1 MLALDLVA
9 TWPVGSAAAGV
20 LARRPLPGSPPG
32 APQLRPDVWLLGTV
46 GEVDRTYPWASVTK
60 LCTALAVLVAV
71 EEGTLSLD
79 DPAGPPGS
87 TVAHLLAH
95 ASGLAPDEPV
105 VIDAPGRRRVY
116 SNAGFE
122 VLAETLESQAAM
134 SFTEYLTEA
143 VFVPLGMWGARLVP
157 GSSPAW
163 GAEGALADL
172 LALGTELLSPSIVSP
187 QTMAHATA
195 VAFPGLDGVLPGYGR
210 QQPCDWGL
218 GFEIRDRKRPHW
230 TGDHCSPATFGHFG
244 RSGSFLWVD
253 PVAGIACAALADREW
268 GPWASQAWPALA
280 DAVVREAAAPAGG
293 APGGVAGGVTA
304 GGTERAPRG

>member
-1 MLALDLVA
+1 MRALDMVA
-9 TWPVGSAAAGV
+9 TWPVGSASAGV
-20 LARRPLPGSPPG
+20 LSRRTRAGATQVRPG
-32 APQLRPDVWLLGTV
+32 VWVRGTV

-60 LCTALAVLVAV
+60 LCTALAVLVAT

-79 DPAGPPGS
+79 APAGPPGA

-105 VIDAPGRRRVY
+105 VVEAPGRRRVY

-122 VLAETLESQAAM
+122 VLAETLEVRADMA
-134 SFTEYLTEA
+134 FTEYLTEA

-163 GAEGALADL
+163 GVEGSLADL

-187 QTMAHATA
+187 VTLARATA

-218 GFEIRDRKRPHW
+218 GFEIRDAKQPHW
-230 TGDHCSPATFGHFG
+230 TGGRCSPATFGHFG

-253 PVAGIACAALADREW
+253 PAAGIACGALADRAF
-268 GPWASQAWPALA
+268 GPWAAGAWPALA
-280 DAVVREAAAPAGG
+280 DAVVDEVAGAGTGG
-293 APGGVAGGVTA
+293 AGKDGAA
-304 GGTERAPRG
+304 RG

>member
-1 MLALDLVA
+1 MRALDLVA
-9 TWPVGSAAAGV
+9 TWPVRSAAAGA
-20 LARRPLPGSPPG
+20 LARTPRAD
-32 APQLRPDVWLLGTV
+32 APQPRPGVWLHGTV
-46 GEVDRTYPWASVTK
+46 GEVDRPYPWASVTK

-79 DPAGPPGS
+79 EAAGPPGS

-105 VIDAPGRRRVY
+105 VVEAPGRRRIY

-122 VLAETLESQAAM
+122 VLAQSLEAQAGMA
-134 SFTEYLTEA
+134 FTDYLTEA

-163 GAEGALADL
+163 GVEGDLAAL
-172 LALGTELLSPSIVSP
+172 LALGAELLSPSIVAAA
-187 QTMAHATA
+187 TIARATA

-210 QQPCDWGL
+210 QHPCDWGL
-218 GFEIRDRKRPHW
+218 GFEIRDGKRPHW
-230 TGDHCSPATFGHFG
+230 TGSRCSPSTFGHFG

-253 PVAGIACAALADREW
+253 PVAGIGCGALADREW
-268 GPWASQAWPALA
+268 GQWVAQAWPALS
-280 DAVVREAAAPAGG
+280 DAVVEDVTSAAARPPEAGSGPDG
-293 APGGVAGGVTA
+293 AS
-304 GGTERAPRG
+304 RG